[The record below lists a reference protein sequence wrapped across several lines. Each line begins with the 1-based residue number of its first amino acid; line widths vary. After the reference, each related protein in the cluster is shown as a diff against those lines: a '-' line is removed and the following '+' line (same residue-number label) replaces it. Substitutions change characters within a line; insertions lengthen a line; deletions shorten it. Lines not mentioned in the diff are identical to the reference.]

1 MPPFGSPRPPRFGAP
16 SSAPR
21 HPSTSP
27 HSERVDAVV
36 KWFNPAKGF
45 GFVTVSESQADAFL
59 PGSLLRDTG
68 HDQLPDGTH
77 IVVDVGT
84 GAKGEIVTRIHSVD
98 TSAAPAPS
106 RAPRFGAGGG
116 GGGGGRDFGGGGG
129 GRDFGGGGGGRD
141 FGGGGGGRD
150 FGGDSGGAN
159 LGTTQG
165 TVKWFNPSKGFGFVA
180 PDGGGKDVF
189 VHVSALERSGLHT
202 LDDGERVE
210 VELVQ
215 GKKGVEARRI
225 TPLGR

>member
-68 HDQLPDGTH
+68 HDALPDGTH

-98 TSAAPAPS
+98 MSSAPAPS

-116 GGGGGRDFGGGGG
+116 GGGGRDFGGGGG
-129 GRDFGGGGGGRD
+129 RDYGGGG
-141 FGGGGGGRD
+141 
-150 FGGDSGGAN
+150 GGDSGGAN

>member
-68 HDQLPDGTH
+68 HDALPDGTH

-98 TSAAPAPS
+98 MSSAPAPS
-106 RAPRFGAGGG
+106 RAPRFGGG

-129 GRDFGGGGGGRD
+129 GGRD
-141 FGGGGGGRD
+141 YGG
-150 FGGDSGGAN
+150 GGDSGGAN

-189 VHVSALERSGLHT
+189 VHVSALERSGLHS

>member
-68 HDQLPDGTH
+68 HDALPDGTH

-98 TSAAPAPS
+98 TSTAPAPS
-106 RAPRFGAGGG
+106 RAPRFGG

-129 GRDFGGGGGGRD
+129 GRDYGND
-141 FGGGGGGRD
+141 A
-150 FGGDSGGAN
+150 GGAN

>member
-68 HDQLPDGTH
+68 HDALPDGTH

-116 GGGGGRDFGGGGG
+116 GGRDFGGGGGG
-129 GRDFGGGGGGRD
+129 GRDFGGGGGRD
-141 FGGGGGGRD
+141 YGGGGGRD
-150 FGGDSGGAN
+150 YGGGGGGDSGGAN

-189 VHVSALERSGLHT
+189 VHVSALERSGLHA

>member
-116 GGGGGRDFGGGGG
+116 GGGGRDFGGGGG